1 MAEYINHLLFGVY
14 PYVAVGV
21 MVIGSILRYDRDQ
34 YTWKTSSSQLLADD
48 GMRWGNNLFH
58 IGILCI
64 LAGHAVGLLTPTEVY
79 TMVITVQQKQ
89 LLAMAAGGIF
99 GVVCFAGMVLLLRR
113 RLFNLRIRAT
123 STNADILV
131 LLLIFAQLCLGLLTI
146 PVSAQHLDGSSM
158 LALSHWAQHI
168 VTLQPE
174 AAAFV
179 LGEPLIFKLHILLGL
194 TLLLLFPF
202 TRLVHVFSGVVVPVK
217 YLWRSGYQV
226 VRKRG

>member
-21 MVIGSILRYDRDQ
+21 MLIGSILRYDRDQ

-48 GMRWGNNLFH
+48 GLRWGNNLFH

-64 LAGHAVGLLTPTEVY
+64 ILGHAVGLLTPTEIY
-79 TMVITVQQKQ
+79 TLVITVEQKQ

-99 GVVCFAGMVLLLRR
+99 GIVCFAGMVLLIRR
-113 RLFNLRIRAT
+113 RLFNLRVRAT
-123 STNADILV
+123 STSADILV
-131 LLLIFAQLCLGLLTI
+131 LLMLFAQLCLGLLTI

-158 LALSHWAQHI
+158 LALSHWAQYI
-168 VTLQPE
+168 VTLRPD

-179 LGEPLIFKLHILLGL
+179 AGEPLIFKLHILLGL
-194 TLLLLFPF
+194 TILLVFPF

-217 YLWRSGYQV
+217 YVLRSGYQV
-226 VRKRG
+226 VRKRA

>member
-14 PYVAVGV
+14 PYVAIGI

-48 GMRWGNNLFH
+48 NMRLGNNLFH

-64 LAGHAVGLLTPTEVY
+64 LAGHAVGLLTPTAVY
-79 TMVITVQQKQ
+79 TLFISVQTKQ
-89 LLAMAAGGIF
+89 LLAMAAGGVF
-99 GVVCFAGMVLLLRR
+99 GIVCFIGMVILIRR
-113 RLFNLRIRAT
+113 RLFNPRIRAT

-131 LLLIFAQLCLGLLTI
+131 LLLLFVQLCLGLLTI

-158 LALSHWAQHI
+158 LALSHWAQYI
-168 VTLQPE
+168 VTLQPG
-174 AAAFV
+174 AAEHV
-179 LGEPLIFKLHILLGL
+179 MDEPVIFKSHILTGL
-194 TLLLLFPF
+194 TLLVLFPF

-217 YLWRSGYQV
+217 YLWRSGYQI